1 MTIRR
6 EGLPDETDQGP
17 RLQGIIG
24 ASGVTEKAQGT
35 FCPLFSAL
43 FFIVILQ
50 TLPQNPAQGTA
61 GKEGR
66 ARTPKAPGGTS
77 RRVFVIFCSFVI
89 RAEWISFGPYR
100 LSAE

>member
-6 EGLPDETDQGP
+6 EGLPVETDQGL

-35 FCPLFSAL
+35 FCPLFSVL
-43 FFIVILQ
+43 FFVILQ

-66 ARTPKAPGGTS
+66 ARTPKAREGLAG
-77 RRVFVIFCSFVI
+77 V
-89 RAEWISFGPYR
+89 Y
-100 LSAE
+100 L

>member
-6 EGLPDETDQGP
+6 EGLPVETDQGL

-43 FFIVILQ
+43 FFVILQ
-50 TLPQNPAQGTA
+50 TLPQNPVQGTA

-66 ARTPKAPGGTS
+66 ARTPKAREGLAG
-77 RRVFVIFCSFVI
+77 V
-89 RAEWISFGPYR
+89 Y
-100 LSAE
+100 L

>member
-6 EGLPDETDQGP
+6 EELPVETDQGL

-43 FFIVILQ
+43 FFVILQ

-66 ARTPKAPGGTS
+66 ARTPKAREGLAG
-77 RRVFVIFCSFVI
+77 V
-89 RAEWISFGPYR
+89 Y
-100 LSAE
+100 L